1 LLIQL
6 PYEHDHNGPYFF
18 WRYLITLVDIILQ
31 SCQAYWNV
39 RLFTKRKDR
48 EESKVGEGQYY
59 GCPHFYLD
67 YNLEKKNRI
76 FNMKAK
82 HVQKK

>member
-1 LLIQL
+1 MTTMAPI
-6 PYEHDHNGPYFF
+6 FF
-18 WRYLITLVDIILQ
+18 GRYLITLVDIILQ

-39 RLFTKRKDR
+39 RLFAKRKDR

-59 GCPHFYLD
+59 DCPPLLFG

-76 FNMKAK
+76 FTMKAK
-82 HVQKK
+82 HVQ